1 MSLRRNEQKA
11 DRLDLFKDDV
21 VVVVVYGSA
30 TVRESLERKK
40 KNFQN

>member
-21 VVVVVYGSA
+21 GVVDGKGKP
-30 TVRESLERKK
+30 EKK
-40 KNFQN
+40 EKNFQN

>member
-21 VVVVVYGSA
+21 VVVVVVYG